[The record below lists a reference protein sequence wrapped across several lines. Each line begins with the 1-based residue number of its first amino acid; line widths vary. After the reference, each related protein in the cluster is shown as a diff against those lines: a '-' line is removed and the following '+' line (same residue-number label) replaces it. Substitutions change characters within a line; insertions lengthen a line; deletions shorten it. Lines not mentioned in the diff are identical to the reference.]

1 MNIVI
6 VGDGKVGAAL
16 TEHLSTEGHDV
27 VVIDKD
33 PKVVEEMVNQ
43 YDVMGLCGNV
53 LGRIKHS
60 LLSGCQKNRRAPY
73 RCPRTQS

>member
-16 TEHLSTEGHDV
+16 TEHLSKEGHDV

-33 PKVVEEMVNQ
+33 PRVVEAMANT
-43 YDVMGLCGNV
+43 YDVMGLCGNGASYSV
-53 LGRIKHS
+53 
-60 LLSGCQKNRRAPY
+60 QK
-73 RCPRTQS
+73 